1 MGKLIKLLTPSNMRS
16 IDLVRISLDSL
27 LRNKTRAALTILGI
41 VIGIIAVILM
51 LSIGQGAE
59 RYILRQVADLG
70 SDLIFVEASSG
81 DPKQGPPN
89 PFVEQSLRLSDVNDL
104 KKSGLFSV
112 VSPFLVSSSPAT
124 YNSESVFVQL
134 YGVGEDYLSI
144 FPADIADGRF
154 LDENDV
160 LSFAKVAV
168 LGKEVA
174 EDLFGDQNPVGQKIK
189 IKKLNF
195 EVIGV
200 LEEQGSRFFQNLDK
214 NIAIP
219 ISTAQRDVLGVDHV
233 TFISARILPGSDIEY
248 IKEEV
253 RYVLRESHDIQ
264 NPEGLVS
271 KDNFLVSSQSDAVEI
286 IGAVGGVLTLLLS
299 SIAAISLVVG
309 GIGIMNIMLVSVT
322 ERTREIGLRKAIGAR
337 YKEILWQFLL
347 EAVML
352 TTLGG
357 IVGVI
362 GGVGLSYVVAKVAAI
377 YVVNWELVIPPEAIV
392 ASLVVSTFV
401 GLIFGLYPARRAAK
415 LDPIQALRYE

>member
-1 MGKLIKLLTPSNMRS
+1 MRG
-16 IDLVRISLDSL
+16 IDLVKISLDSL
-27 LRNKTRAALTILGI
+27 TRNKTRAALTILGI

-70 SDLIFVEASSG
+70 SDLIFVEPSSG
-81 DPKQGPPN
+81 DPTNGPPD
-89 PFVEQSLRLSDVNDL
+89 PFVEQSLRMKDVDAL
-104 KKSGLFSV
+104 EKSGLFSV
-112 VSPFLVSSSPAT
+112 VSPFLVSSAAVT
-124 YNSESVFVQL
+124 HNTESVFAQL
-134 YGVGEDYLSI
+134 YGVGEGYLSI
-144 FPADIADGRF
+144 FPADIDAGRF

-160 LSFAKVAV
+160 ASFANVAV

-174 EDLFGDQNPVGQKIK
+174 NDLFGDQNPVGQKIK
-189 IKKLNF
+189 IKKQNF

-200 LEEQGSRFFQNLDK
+200 LAEQGSRFFQNLDK
-214 NIAIP
+214 NVAIP
-219 ISTAQRDVLGVDHV
+219 VSTAQREVLGVDHV
-233 TFISARILPGSDIEY
+233 SFISSRILPGTNIDY
-248 IKEEV
+248 AKEEA
-253 RYVLRESHDIQ
+253 RYILRDSHDLQ
-264 NPEGLVS
+264 NPEGLPE
-271 KDNFLVSSQSDAVEI
+271 KDDFFVSSQSDAVEI
-286 IGAVGGVLTLLLS
+286 VGAVGSVLTLLLS

-347 EAVML
+347 EAVIL

-362 GGVGLSYVVAKVAAI
+362 GGVGLSYVVAKIAAI
-377 YVVNWELVIPPEAIV
+377 YVTNWELVIPPEAIV
-392 ASLVVSTFV
+392 ASLVVATFV